1 MTKKQRAEQY
11 QQAPIAPRLC
21 TPLNTIRRS
30 LHPGLYHDLYKKSM
44 KYPTIP
50 ERKKLFKT
58 TKDISKGLKSQFE
71 EVPTAQNTL
80 IWMKDHNFSE
90 LKYIKYI

>member
-1 MTKKQRAEQY
+1 MICIRRAWNILQY
-11 QQAPIAPRLC
+11 Q
-21 TPLNTIRRS
+21 
-30 LHPGLYHDLYKKSM
+30 K
-44 KYPTIP
+44 
-50 ERKKLFKT
+50 EKKLFKT
-58 TKDISKGLKSQFE
+58 TKDISKGLKSHFE